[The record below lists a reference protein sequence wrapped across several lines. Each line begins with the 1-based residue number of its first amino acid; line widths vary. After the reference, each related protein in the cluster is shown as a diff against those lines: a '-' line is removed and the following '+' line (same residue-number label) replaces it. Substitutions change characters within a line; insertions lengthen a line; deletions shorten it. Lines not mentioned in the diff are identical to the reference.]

1 MIDIQFFLPH
11 NAGESKET
19 GKTLFPY
26 SVSPFFLVSVF
37 KYKDTEE
44 QNGKK
49 MDKYNFNDI
58 YMLTTIRSARRDIC
72 I

>member
-49 MDKYNFNDI
+49 NGQV
-58 YMLTTIRSARRDIC
+58 
-72 I
+72 